1 MLKVNELFTEF
12 SLDRRVNKSHACL
25 YYSLLLIWQQN
36 LFKNPIS
43 ISRGSLMTNSKIGSI
58 ATYHKCIKELDAF
71 GYIVYKPTFNSNIGT
86 SIHIQSS
93 SSPQTERF

>member
-1 MLKVNELFTEF
+1 MLDVNELFTQF

-36 LFKNPIS
+36 FFKNPVS
-43 ISRGSLMTNSKIGSI
+43 ICRRSLMTNSKIGSL

-71 GYIVYKPTFNSNIGT
+71 GYIVYKPTYNSNIGT
-86 SIHIQSS
+86 SIHIQSLS
-93 SSPQTERF
+93 STQTERS